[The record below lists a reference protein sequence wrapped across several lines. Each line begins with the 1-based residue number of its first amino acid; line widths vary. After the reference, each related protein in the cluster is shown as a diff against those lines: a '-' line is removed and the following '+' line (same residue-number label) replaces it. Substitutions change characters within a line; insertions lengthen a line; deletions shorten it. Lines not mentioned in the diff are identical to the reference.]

1 MIADP
6 HNDHACL
13 SAITEEM
20 IARVTDR
27 DPQIAAVADAHA
39 DTAELA
45 AWLRSLPQ
53 RDDEGRPDDGPKV
66 EACEPAQRLRVPAD
80 DPNCVE
86 RAALYVAAAELIDP
100 GPMRQLA
107 TARTP
112 GGLHT
117 YPLEDGE
124 PVVLDPLVSRNALM
138 ADLFRST
145 QARNGDGSIAIAP
158 RELIDWLADIARE
171 PAGRFPRGEDR
182 VRHGHGALCGLLG
195 GRPLCIAD
203 VRDVAF
209 VLALADRESRLWG
222 AAGPRLVATAA
233 RAVDR
238 LDQDAAGRAHAGT
251 CTAKPPIE
259 QRNAPEIAIRGLHLR
274 PDLSILGALG
284 RVGGR
289 IGYTAGLEALRL
301 KLATLGLSPPVLA
314 AMDRELQRE
323 GLSLGPLAQ
332 PAPMLGSLAALTPQA
347 IAGRWLASKL

>member
-1 MIADP
+1 MIAAP

-13 SAITEEM
+13 SAITDEM
-20 IARVTDR
+20 IARVKDG
-27 DPQIAAVADAHA
+27 DPQIAAIAEAHA
-39 DTAELA
+39 DTGELA

-66 EACEPAQRLRVPAD
+66 DACEPAQRLRVPAD

-100 GPMRQLA
+100 GPTRQLA

-117 YPLEDGE
+117 YPIEDGA
-124 PVVLDPLVSRNALM
+124 PVVLDPRVSRNALA

-158 RELIDWLADIARE
+158 RELVDWIADIARE
-171 PAGRFPRGEDR
+171 PADRFPRGDDR
-182 VRHGHGALCGLLG
+182 VRHGHRALCGLLG

-209 VLALADRESRLWG
+209 VLALADRESRRWG

-238 LDQDAAGRAHAGT
+238 LDQAAAERTHVRT
-251 CTAKPPIE
+251 CAARPAE
-259 QRNAPEIAIRGLHLR
+259 HRNAPEIAIGGLHLR
-274 PDLSILGALG
+274 PDVRILGALG

-289 IGYTAGLEALRL
+289 IGYAAGLEALRL

-314 AMDRELQRE
+314 AVDRELQRE

-332 PAPMLGSLAALTPQA
+332 PTPMLGSLAALTPQA
-347 IAGRWLASKL
+347 IAGRWLASKI